1 MQPSNFRR
9 KGSSISWK
17 RLLLVGFIAAVG
29 IFAGI
34 LAAAGTMIT
43 RYAREL
49 PSLAKIKEYEPPQG
63 SLVFSQ
69 DGVWIGE
76 FSRKGHR
83 YALKPQEI
91 PDFVKKAFVAAED
104 ARFYQHPGVDLVSIL
119 RAALIDLRSGSFIQ
133 GGSTITQQ
141 LIKLLVVGPERSFQ
155 RKIKEA
161 ILAYRIEK
169 QLTKDEILTLYLNEA
184 PLGSW
189 AWGIEA
195 GSRLYFHKRAKDLTL
210 AEAALLASMPKAPNL
225 YNPFVS
231 PHALKE
237 RQRYVL
243 DQMVSLGI
251 ITKEEAR
258 DAYQT
263 KLAIYPRREPYRD
276 VAPYAVEMVR
286 QELVKRLNE
295 DAVLEGGYWI
305 TTTFDTRLQA
315 SAQKALFLNLV
326 RLSARYATPMTIR
339 RLTNA
344 EEAFWKFWITPRE
357 DNEAFLYRSNTY
369 FPGETVIAKMIAQ
382 TKEGWHVLVEGQEK
396 VLDEKSWPRELT
408 DGFKQ
413 GKIEIPKPGEAF
425 FLIGLEDS
433 SHQAQLVP
441 EIIPRL
447 QGCLVVLEPSTGK
460 ILAIQGGSSFGVTH
474 FNRVMQA
481 VRQPGSAFKPVVYTL
496 AIDKGLQPFSLV
508 DDSPMSL
515 PGAKPGE
522 IWTPDNYDER
532 FLGPITLREALVH
545 SRNVPSVRLTW
556 MFGPRQVVLY
566 AKNMGISSAIQPNL
580 SIALGS
586 LSIRPIELARV
597 YATLANLGKRP
608 DLFSIED
615 VKNRKG
621 QMETAS
627 EQPSK
632 LPQVV
637 SEDAAYIVVNMMQD
651 VVRRGTGARAGVL
664 GLPLAGK
671 TGTTNDFRDAW
682 FMAFMPN
689 FLAGVWVGFDDYRTM
704 GKGMTGATAA
714 IPAFVDFTSDALKK
728 GLISPSLFKKPEK
741 VRFVMFGDTP
751 EPIKDTQEGQP
762 PLPFGAPNEPSTSPT
777 PRQDLEKSLW

>member
-1 MQPSNFRR
+1 MPPRNFRR
-9 KGSSISWK
+9 EGSHISWK
-17 RLLLVGFIAAVG
+17 RLLLIGVIAAVG
-29 IFAGI
+29 ISAGI
-34 LAAAGTMIT
+34 LAAGGVMIIS
-43 RYAREL
+43 YAKEL
-49 PSLAKIKEYEPPQG
+49 PSLAKIKEYDPPQG

-83 YALKPQEI
+83 YALKPEEI
-91 PDFVKKAFVAAED
+91 PDLVKKSFVAAED

-141 LIKLLVVGPERSFQ
+141 LIKLLVVGPERSLQ

-195 GSRLYFHKRAKDLTL
+195 GSRLYFHKSTKDLTL

-225 YNPFVS
+225 YSPFVS

-243 DQMVSLGI
+243 SQMASLGFV
-251 ITKEEAR
+251 TKEQAR
-258 DAYQT
+258 EAYQT
-263 KLAIYPRREPYRD
+263 RLAIYPRREPYED
-276 VAPYAVEMVR
+276 VVPYGVEMIR
-286 QELVKRLNE
+286 QELIKRLNE
-295 DAVLEGGYWI
+295 DAVLEGGYII

-315 SAQKALFLNLV
+315 SAQKALFLQLV
-326 RLSARYATPMTIR
+326 RLSTRYAAPMSIR
-339 RLTNA
+339 RTTDA
-344 EEAFWKFWITPRE
+344 EEAFWKFWLAKRD
-357 DNEAFLYRSNTY
+357 DNEAFIYRSNPY
-369 FPGETVIAKMIAQ
+369 SPGETVIAKMIAQ
-382 TKEGWHVLVEGQEK
+382 TKDGWHVLVEGKER
-396 VLDEKSWPRELT
+396 VLDTESWPKELR
-408 DGFKQ
+408 DAFKQ
-413 GKIEIPKPGEAF
+413 GKIGIPKPGEGF
-425 FLIGLEDS
+425 FLVALEYS
-433 SHQAQLVP
+433 SSQAQLVP
-441 EIIPRL
+441 EVIPLL
-447 QGCLVVLEPSTGK
+447 QGCLVALEPSTGK
-460 ILAIQGGSSFGVTH
+460 ILAIQGGSSFGVTR
-474 FNRVMQA
+474 FNRVTQA
-481 VRQPGSAFKPVVYTL
+481 LRQPGSAFKPVVYTL

-508 DDSPMSL
+508 DDSPIAL

-522 IWTPDNYDER
+522 LWTPENYDAR
-532 FLGPITLREALVH
+532 FLGPITIREALVR

-556 MFGPRQVVLY
+556 MFGAKQVALY
-566 AKNMGISSAIQPNL
+566 AKNMGIATRIQPNL

-608 DLFSIED
+608 ELFSIVEIKD
-615 VKNRKG
+615 RKG
-621 QMETAS
+621 QKEISMEKNPGS
-627 EQPSK
+627 S
-632 LPQVV
+632 QVV

-689 FLAGVWVGFDDYRTM
+689 FLAGVWVGFDDFRTM
-704 GKGMTGATAA
+704 GRGMTGATAA
-714 IPAFVDFTSDALKK
+714 IPTFVDFTSDALKK
-728 GLISPSLFKKPEK
+728 GLITPSLFKKPDK
-741 VRFVMFGDTP
+741 VRFVMFGDTA

-762 PLPFGAPNEPSTSPT
+762 SLPVGASYGPSTPPT